1 VRLLKISEVIFL
13 TTPTPAI
20 ILAAGAST
28 RLGSP
33 KALVEWNGE
42 TLIELAVRQLKEAG
56 VNEIVIVTRS
66 ELAVDLLTLVSGSQV
81 AINTEPELGRNS
93 SIQVGILSLMKEKG
107 RIPQRVLIV
116 PVDRC
121 GWQVDTVERLLEQK
135 QSCTPEPAGH
145 PVLLYEIEAVLAA
158 DGDASLRSLFNPER
172 IAAPGIRLN
181 IDSPEDVEAL
191 P

>member
-66 ELAVDLLTLVSGSQV
+66 ELAVDLLTLVS
-81 AINTEPELGRNS
+81 
-93 SIQVGILSLMKEKG
+93 G

>member
-1 VRLLKISEVIFL
+1 M
-13 TTPTPAI
+13 TTATPAI

-28 RLGSP
+28 RLGRP

-42 TLIELAVRQLKEAG
+42 TLIERAVRQLEAAG
-56 VNEIVIVTRS
+56 VEKIIIVTRS
-66 ELAVDLLTLVSGSQV
+66 ELAVDLLALASGSQI
-81 AINTEPELGRNS
+81 AINSDPEAGRNS
-93 SIQVGILSLMKEKG
+93 SIQVGLLSLMNESG

-121 GWQVDTVERLLEQK
+121 GWQVETVAILLEQNR
-135 QSCTPEPAGH
+135 STTPEPAGH

-158 DGDASLRSLFNPER
+158 DGDTSLRSLFNPER

>member
-1 VRLLKISEVIFL
+1 MILLASA
-13 TTPTPAI
+13 TPAI

-28 RLGSP
+28 RLGRA

-42 TLIELAVRQLKEAG
+42 TLIELAVRQLEAAG
-56 VNEIVIVTRS
+56 VEKIVIVS
-66 ELAVDLLTLVSGSQV
+66 NKELAIDLLSIIKDRQI
-81 AINTEPELGRNS
+81 AINPTPEAGRNS
-93 SIQVGILSLMKEKG
+93 SIQVGILSLMKESG

-121 GWQVDTVERLLEQK
+121 GWQVTTVERLLEQNC
-135 QSCTPEPAGH
+135 SCTPIPAGH

-158 DGDASLRSLFNPER
+158 DGDTPLRSLFNPER
-172 IAAPGIRLN
+172 IAAPGIKLN
-181 IDSPEDVEAL
+181 IDSEEDVEAL